1 MNYNVV
7 FEEAALPFIITLFIF
22 TLVRYRDRTRQDK
35 FFINMVLFVMITD
48 LLDVVLVRITNLRL
62 ASSGF
67 IIVLNTLDHISAVCS
82 AFSFVQYVYA
92 YVDYKAD
99 RPSRKIMGYVNQI
112 VLFAT
117 MILYM
122 QNFITGNIL
131 TVDGEGGYFE
141 EPLFMF
147 ATYLLPSYFLIYAT
161 AIIVVYN
168 RSFRKIQLVSILS
181 GIGVIVLTA
190 VIQMFVL
197 TDFLIV
203 YFASSIA
210 IFMIFLSHE
219 TPDYYKLE
227 KAYEELRQ
235 SREEEQQAKLK
246 AIAADEAKTRFLSQ
260 MSHEI
265 RTPINAIMGYNDIIM
280 EDTDES
286 ETREYA
292 RKARLAARRLL
303 DFFEGMFNFIDVEG
317 SEEKLRSIAEGGY
330 GGEELAQP
338 ERQPAAEQ
346 TEDVAVAQDHRI
358 LAVDD
363 TEMNVDL
370 LVRILKGMG
379 FMTDTAP
386 DGEKALE
393 KIKSNSYDLI
403 FMDHMMP
410 VMDGMEAMRILRE
423 EHLCDETP
431 VIMLTA
437 NTVKGEREKYLKA
450 GFAEYVSKPFTA
462 KTIRNAIMK
471 VLPLDEE
478 FISRSSW
485 PEEWQILQ
493 KELPFLRLAKAK
505 EYFRSD
511 ANMYAQA
518 LKDYAMTG
526 LIPKMEEYI
535 EKGDYYNYRACL
547 CTAKDASL
555 LIGADHIADQAAA
568 LEELYRR
575 GSIEELKVRHIIF
588 ADKVRKL
595 LKQLA
600 AALSLTESEADEIA
614 GMAGLDS
621 RPLILVIDD
630 DPVLCE
636 QIKQILSRDYRI
648 ETVDTGEAGII
659 KAQEDAPALV
669 LLDVNL
675 LSMNG
680 FDVIRALASIEET
693 AEIPVVFM
701 TADDSGEAEV
711 KGFRSGGADF
721 VRKPFIPE
729 VLRRRVNRI
738 IELTAL
744 QKHLRHEI
752 SRRTERIGHLSREVM
767 LALSKAVDAKDK
779 YTNDHSQRVAKYS
792 AWIGKQL
799 GKTKQEQDA
808 LYIEGLLH
816 DVGKIGVHEEII
828 NKPGRLTAEE
838 YEEIKNHTV
847 MGYEILKVITEMPE
861 AAKSARWHHERY
873 DGKGYPDGLSGT
885 DIPENARIICV
896 ADSYDAMT
904 SRRAYQALKPQAE
917 VRAEIVRCKGTQ
929 FDPDIADAMV
939 RIIDE
944 DKDYILHG

>member
-1 MNYNVV
+1 M
-7 FEEAALPFIITLFIF
+7 
-22 TLVRYRDRTRQDK
+22 LVRYRERTKQDK
-35 FFINMVLFVMITD
+35 YFLNLVIFVLVTD
-48 LLDVVLVRITNLRL
+48 VLDVLLVYITNLKL
-62 ASSGF
+62 ASSGV
-67 IIVLNTLDHISAVCS
+67 IIVMNTLDHISAVCS
-82 AFSFVQYVYA
+82 TFSFVQYVYA

-99 RPSRKIMGYVNQI
+99 RPSRRILSYVNLF
-112 VLFAT
+112 VLLGT

-131 TVDGEGGYFE
+131 TVDSDGVYYEG
-141 EPLFMF
+141 PLFMF

-168 RSFRKIQLVSILS
+168 RSFRKIQLVSVLA
-181 GIGVIVLTA
+181 GIGFIVLFA
-190 VIQMFVL
+190 ILQMFVL
-197 TDFLIV
+197 TDYLIV
-203 YFASSIA
+203 YFASSVA
-210 IFMIFLSHE
+210 MFLIFLSHE
-219 TPDYYKLE
+219 SPEYHKLE
-227 KAYEELRQ
+227 RANEELRK
-235 SREEEQQAKLK
+235 SREEEQQAKLE
-246 AIAADEAKTRFLSQ
+246 AIAADEAKTRFMSQ

-280 EDTDES
+280 NDTDEP
-286 ETREYA
+286 ETREYS

-303 DFFEGMFNFIDVEG
+303 DFFEGMFNFIDIEG
-317 SEEKLRSIAEGGY
+317 SEELLREIAAGTETETEVSPEQAP
-330 GGEELAQP
+330 EETVP
-338 ERQPAAEQ
+338 Y
-346 TEDVAVAQDHRI
+346 TVTVAQDHRM
-358 LAVDD
+358 LVVDD

-370 LVRILKGMG
+370 LVRMLKGMG
-379 FMTDTAP
+379 FVTDTAP
-386 DGEKALE
+386 DGEKALD
-393 KIKSNSYDLI
+393 KIRSNTYDLI

-410 VMDGMEAMRILRE
+410 VMDGMEAMRIIRE
-423 EHLCDETP
+423 QHLCDETP
-431 VIMLTA
+431 VIMVTA
-437 NTVKGEREKYLKA
+437 NTVKGEREKYLNA
-450 GFAEYVSKPFTA
+450 GFAEYVTKPFTN
-462 KTIRNAIMK
+462 KSIKDAILK
-471 VLPLDEE
+471 LLPVDEE

-485 PEEWQILQ
+485 EEEWQILQ
-493 KELPFLRLAKAK
+493 KELPFLRLSSAR
-505 EYFRSD
+505 EYFRGDSD
-511 ANMYAQA
+511 MFADT

-526 LIPKMEEYI
+526 ILPKLEEYI
-535 EKGDYYNYRACL
+535 EKGDYYNYRALL
-547 CTAKDASL
+547 CTAKDSSV
-555 LIGADHIADQAAA
+555 LIGADSIADQAAE
-568 LEELYRR
+568 LEALYRR
-575 GSIEELKVRHIIF
+575 GNIEELKVKHIIF
-588 ADKVRKL
+588 ADKVRKT

-600 AALSLTESEADEIA
+600 AALNLTESEADVIA
-614 GMAGLDS
+614 GLTQLDA

-636 QIKQILSRDYRI
+636 QIKQILSKEYRI
-648 ETVDTGEAGII
+648 ETADTGEDGII
-659 KAQEDAPALV
+659 RAQEDAPALI

-693 AEIPVVFM
+693 SEIPVVFM
-701 TADDSGEAEV
+701 TADESGEAEV

-729 VLRRRVNRI
+729 VLMRRVSRI
-738 IELTAL
+738 VELSAL

-752 SRRTERIGHLSREVM
+752 SRRTEKIGHLSREVM

-779 YTNDHSQRVAKYS
+779 YTNDHSQRVAQYS
-792 AWIGKQL
+792 AWIARQL

-828 NKPGRLTAEE
+828 NKPGRLTADE
-838 YEEIKNHTV
+838 YEEIKQHTV
-847 MGYEILKVITEMPE
+847 MGYEILKVITEMPD
-861 AAKSARWHHERY
+861 AAKAARWHHERY
-873 DGKGYPDGLSGT
+873 DGKGYPDGLAGT

-944 DKDYILHG
+944 DTNYELHG